1 MYIAVQLLPTVS
13 IHIRCFDAKARA
25 PQSMGERAFWLVD
38 RCSFV
43 SSELVGNDEARAKN
57 DTEH

>member
-1 MYIAVQLLPTVS
+1 MCIAVHRQQIVS
-13 IHIRCFDAKARA
+13 IRIRCFNAKARA
-25 PQSMGERAFWLVD
+25 PQSVGARAFWLVD

-43 SSELVGNDEARAKN
+43 SSELVGSDEADTKD